1 MHSTKDLSKIL
12 IESMIR
18 LGLSKIPAYTH
29 IYCKFDNF
37 EKIKFDDRNPIF
49 IFNKIKYIWSTKY
62 LPLLSIKS
70 NRIWKNGET
79 FVQSFR

>member
-1 MHSTKDLSKIL
+1 MHSTKDLRKIL
-12 IESMIR
+12 IETMIR

-37 EKIKFDDRNPIF
+37 EIIKFDDINPIF
-49 IFNKIKYIWSTKY
+49 IFSKIKYIWSTTH
-62 LPLLSIKS
+62 LPLLSMKS
-70 NRIWKNGET
+70 NSISKNVET